1 MPCLVRRKRSKDL
14 ALPSFFEQPILNSPY
29 GHPRRHWELDNGRPT
44 HRIVESRREASFITP
59 IPKPKGRRRSQ
70 RELGLDEAAA
80 DVDTATQ
87 QYQHA
92 HIINGVRR
100 AVATWRQLPEHQWKV
115 TPETARLLR
124 HWRHHPFAG
133 IRPFFCQVEA
143 AETAIWLMEVA
154 PKLGRGARGFLEHL
168 QGANDQ
174 ANPGL
179 NRLALK
185 LDTGAGKTTVMAML
199 IAWQAVNAAR
209 RPNSPRFTRGF
220 LVVTPGITIRDRLR
234 VLLPNDPESY
244 YAGRELV
251 PTDMLPDLGRAKI
264 VITNFHAFM
273 RRERVQ
279 LSKGTRRL
287 LQGQGPGQELATLET
302 EGQMLQRVCPELMG
316 MKSVLVFNDE
326 GHHCYAAKPEDA
338 SEEGVLKGDERNEA
352 QRNEEAA
359 RTWISGLQTLSS
371 KLGVSRVI
379 DLSATPF
386 FLRGSGYPEGT
397 LFPWTMTDF
406 SLMDAIECGI
416 VKLPRVPVADN
427 VPSGEMP
434 KFRELWAHIGK
445 RMPGAGTRKRSLDP
459 LALPAELQTALE
471 ALYGH
476 YEQTFAAWREAG
488 VGVPPCFIVVC
499 NNQATSKL
507 LYDYIAGFLVAG
519 KSSEH
524 SEAGAPR
531 LEQGRLP
538 LFRNFDEQGQP
549 LARPNTLLIDS
560 ERLESGEAL
569 DAKFRAMAA
578 DEIERFRHERV
589 ERTRDLASG
598 EKISDQD
605 LLREVMNTVGKE
617 GALGGS
623 IRCVVSVSML
633 TEGWD
638 ANTVTHVLGVRA
650 FGTQLLCEQVVGRAL
665 RRQSYELNEE
675 GLFGVEYADVLGIPF
690 HFTAE
695 PVVVKPRP
703 VRQPVHIKAVRPERD
718 ACEIVFPR
726 VVGYRVELPAE
737 QVSAHF
743 DDDSTL
749 VLTPDLVGPSITRN
763 EGIVGEGVD
772 LTLERLNAYRH
783 NTIAYHLTK
792 RLLETKWRAPGES
805 PKLHLFAQL
814 KAIVLHWLAAHL
826 VCKGDTRPA
835 QLLYLALADMACER
849 IASAIGAQH
858 VGEKPILATLD
869 PFNPQGTSADV
880 SFRTAKQTIWRTD
893 ARRCHVDGAVCDSD
907 WEMELCRVLESHPN
921 VLSYVANQ
929 GLGFTVPYRMGGE
942 ARTYMP
948 DFIVCLD
955 DGHGADDPLNL
966 VVEVKGY
973 RREDAKAKKQTMENY
988 WVPAVNQL
996 GDHGRWAFVELKDV
1010 YTMRGD
1016 LDGVLAADFGKLL
1029 APALSHSG

>member
-1 MPCLVRRKRSKDL
+1 M
-14 ALPSFFEQPILNSPY
+14 PSFFEQPILNSPY
-29 GHPRRHWELDNGRPT
+29 ERPGRHWELDEGRPT
-44 HRIVESRREASFITP
+44 HRIVENRREASFITP
-59 IPKPKGRRRSQ
+59 IPKPRRLRRGQ
-70 RELGLDEAAA
+70 RQLALDEAAA
-80 DVDTATQ
+80 EVDTANQ

-92 HIINGVRR
+92 HVINGVRQQ
-100 AVATWRQLPEHQWKV
+100 VAAWRELPERQWKV

-133 IRPFFCQVEA
+133 IQPFFCQVEA
-143 AETAIWLMEVA
+143 AETVIWLMEVA
-154 PKLGRGARGFLEHL
+154 PKLGRQARSFLDHL
-168 QGANDQ
+168 QAANDG

-185 LDTGAGKTTVMAML
+185 LATGAGKTTVMAML
-199 IAWQAVNAAR
+199 IAWQTVNAVR

-220 LVVTPGITIRDRLR
+220 LVATPGITIRDRLR

-244 YAGRELV
+244 YASRELV
-251 PTDMLPDLGRAKI
+251 PTDMLADLGRAEI
-264 VITNFHAFM
+264 FITNFHAFM

-279 LSKGTRRL
+279 MSKGTRRL
-287 LQGQGPGQELATLET
+287 LQGQGPGQEPATLET
-302 EGQMLQRVCPELMG
+302 EGQMLQRVCGKLMG
-316 MKSVLVFNDE
+316 MKNVLVFNDE
-326 GHHCYAAKPEDA
+326 GHHCYAAKPEEL
-338 SEEGVLKGDERNEA
+338 SEEGTLKGEERGEA
-352 QRNEEAA
+352 QKNKEAA
-359 RTWISGLQTLSS
+359 RLWIGGLQVLQS

-386 FLRGSGYPEGT
+386 FLRGSGYAEGT

-445 RMPGAGTRKRSLDP
+445 RMPSAGTRKRSLDP

-476 YEQTFAAWREAG
+476 YEKTFEAWRDAG
-488 VGVPPCFIVVC
+488 VRVPPCFIVVC

-507 LYDYIAGFLVAG
+507 LYDYISGFLVAG
-519 KSSEH
+519 ESGKEG
-524 SEAGAPR
+524 EVGAPR

-560 ERLESGEAL
+560 ARLESGEAL

-578 DEIERFRHERV
+578 DEIERFRRERV

-665 RRQSYELNEE
+665 RRQSYELNED

-695 PVVVKPRP
+695 PMVVKPRP
-703 VRQPVHIKAVRPERD
+703 VARPVHVKAVRPDRD
-718 ACEIVFPR
+718 ACEIRFPR
-726 VVGYRVELPAE
+726 VVG
-737 QVSAHF
+737 
-743 DDDSTL
+743 
-749 VLTPDLVGPSITRN
+749 
-763 EGIVGEGVD
+763 
-772 LTLERLNAYRH
+772 
-783 NTIAYHLTK
+783 
-792 RLLETKWRAPGES
+792 
-805 PKLHLFAQL
+805 FA
-814 KAIVLHWLAAHL
+814 
-826 VCKGDTRPA
+826 
-835 QLLYLALADMACER
+835 
-849 IASAIGAQH
+849 
-858 VGEKPILATLD
+858 
-869 PFNPQGTSADV
+869 
-880 SFRTAKQTIWRTD
+880 
-893 ARRCHVDGAVCDSD
+893 
-907 WEMELCRVLESHPN
+907 
-921 VLSYVANQ
+921 
-929 GLGFTVPYRMGGE
+929 VPYRMGGK
-942 ARTYMP
+942 ARTYVP
-948 DFIVCLD
+948 DFIVRVD
-955 DGHGADDPLNL
+955 DGHGANDPLNL

-973 RREDAKAKKQTMENY
+973 RREDAKAKKQTMETY

-996 GDHGRWAFVELKDV
+996 GDFGRWAFVELKDV
-1010 YTMRGD
+1010 YTMRWD
-1016 LDGVLAADFGKLL
+1016 VDAAVEAVVTEALVPLL
-1029 APALSHSG
+1029 SEQAAGSGRFPESGSVMVR